1 MVEKSDL
8 KDSPASMAL
17 AYGRIAK
24 SLHGVGERSLALDLL
39 DRGIKKFPDVSG
51 IYISK
56 GEILVSVYNTDGKV
70 DFLKAALSSFER
82 ALKLDP
88 QNYLARLLASQI
100 YFKAGKISR
109 AKQLVAGILEI
120 KPDDERALSLMNSI
134 KELELKAS
142 PPTEPAK
149 APEPSKAEPKE
160 EPKKEEAKAEAVAE
174 SPSEPVNNPVSS
186 PTLDTPRIESGDVK
200 PSEADDDEAGEVVVA
215 PTGPSAWSLDEKVV
229 IGGHED
235 AESEIAH
242 EELAAK
248 LTLFSKLEGLMAIFL
263 LDQNGQPIKMINKAK
278 LDVNITPSLIFN
290 LHNASINGIRRT
302 GLGSFQ
308 RGVLVTP
315 IGTFIIANAFYATLG
330 VVVDNDAN
338 MAAVEARIQRYLG
351 DVSS

>member
-1 MVEKSDL
+1 MADKSDL

-51 IYISK
+51 IHISK

-70 DFLKAALSSFER
+70 DFLKAALASFER

-100 YFKAGKISR
+100 YLKAGKTAR
-109 AKQLVAGILEI
+109 AKELIAGILEI
-120 KPDDERALSLMNSI
+120 RPDDERALSLMNSI
-134 KELELKAS
+134 KAMEPKPVARA
-142 PPTEPAK
+142 EPAK
-149 APEPSKAEPKE
+149 SPELPME
-160 EPKKEEAKAEAVAE
+160 EPKAEAVPE
-174 SPSEPVNNPVSS
+174 SPPEAGKDSIS
-186 PTLDTPRIESGDVK
+186 PPSLDTPKTAPGAIK
-200 PSEADDDEAGEVVVA
+200 PGEENEDDAGEVVVSQSGA
-215 PTGPSAWSLDEKVV
+215 SAWSLDEKVV

-235 AESEIAH
+235 TESEVAH

-330 VVVDNDAN
+330 VVVDNDTN

-351 DVSS
+351 DISS

>member
-70 DFLKAALSSFER
+70 DFLKAALSSFEK

-100 YFKAGKISR
+100 YLKAGKTSR
-109 AKQLVAGILEI
+109 AKELVAGILDI
-120 KPDDERALSLMNSI
+120 KPDDERALSLMNAV
-134 KELELKAS
+134 KELELKAA
-142 PPTEPAK
+142 PQAEPVK
-149 APEPSKAEPKE
+149 APEPPREELKAESEKE
-160 EPKKEEAKAEAVAE
+160 EPKAEAAVETPPRAGN
-174 SPSEPVNNPVSS
+174 SVPA
-186 PTLDTPRIESGDVK
+186 PTLDTPRIESGNSK
-200 PSEADDDEAGEVVVA
+200 PSEAEDDDAGEVVVA
-215 PTGPSAWSLDEKVV
+215 QTNSSAWSLDEKVV

-235 AESEIAH
+235 TESEIAQ

-351 DVSS
+351 DISS

>member
-56 GEILVSVYNTDGKV
+56 GEILVSVYNTDGKA

-100 YFKAGKISR
+100 YFKAGKIPR
-109 AKQLVAGILEI
+109 AKELVAGILEI
-120 KPDDERALSLMNSI
+120 KPDDERATSLMNAI
-134 KELELKAS
+134 KEVELKTSAQVAQ
-142 PPTEPAK
+142 AK
-149 APEPSKAEPKE
+149 APEPPKAEPKE
-160 EPKKEEAKAEAVAE
+160 EPKAEAVAPSPPE
-174 SPSEPVNNPVSS
+174 SASAPVP
-186 PTLDTPRIESGDVK
+186 PPPLDTPRIAPGDSKSG
-200 PSEADDDEAGEVVVA
+200 EADDDEPGEIVVA
-215 PTGPSAWSLDEKVV
+215 SANSSAWSLDEKVV

-235 AESEIAH
+235 TESEIAH

>member
-56 GEILVSVYNTDGKV
+56 GEILVSVYNTDGKA
-70 DFLKAALSSFER
+70 DFLKAALSSFEK

-100 YFKAGKISR
+100 YLKAGKISR
-109 AKQLVAGILEI
+109 AKELVAGILEI
-120 KPDDERALSLMNSI
+120 KPDDERALSLMNAI
-134 KELELKAS
+134 KELELKAA
-142 PPTEPAK
+142 PQAAPVK
-149 APEPSKAEPKE
+149 APEPPREELKAAPEKE
-160 EPKKEEAKAEAVAE
+160 EPKAEAAVETPPQAE
-174 SPSEPVNNPVSS
+174 NPAPS
-186 PTLDTPRIESGDVK
+186 PTLDTPRIESGDSK
-200 PSEADDDEAGEVVVA
+200 PSETDDDDAGEVVVA
-215 PTGPSAWSLDEKVV
+215 QTNTSAWSLDEKVV

-235 AESEIAH
+235 TKSEIAQ

-338 MAAVEARIQRYLG
+338 MATVEARIQRYLG
-351 DVSS
+351 DISS

>member
-8 KDSPASMAL
+8 KDSPAAMGL

-24 SLHGVGERSLALDLL
+24 SLHSVGERALALDLL
-39 DRGIKKFPDVSG
+39 DRGIKKFPDICG
-51 IYISK
+51 LHISK
-56 GEILVSVYNTDGKV
+56 GEILVSVYNSDGKT

-88 QNYLARLLASQI
+88 QNYLARLLAGQI
-100 YFKAGKISR
+100 YVKAGKISR
-109 AKQLVAGILEI
+109 AKELIAGILENN
-120 KPDDERALSLMNSI
+120 PDDQRALSLMNAI
-134 KELELKAS
+134 KEK
-142 PPTEPAK
+142 EPK
-149 APEPSKAEPKE
+149 APVPPEPVKPPEP
-160 EPKKEEAKAEAVAE
+160 PVAAPVAEAVTQDIPTAVVAAVDTGPV
-174 SPSEPVNNPVSS
+174 PSV
-186 PTLDTPRIESGDVK
+186 DTPLVASGDAK
-200 PSEADDDEAGEVVVA
+200 PGQGDDDEGEVVVA
-215 PTGPSAWSLDEKVV
+215 QGSSSAWSLDEKVV

-242 EELAAK
+242 DELSSK

-263 LDQNGQPIKMINKAK
+263 LDQNGQTIKMTNKAK
-278 LDVNITPSLIFN
+278 LDVNIMPSLIFN

-315 IGTFIIANAFYATLG
+315 IGTIIIANAFYATLG

-338 MAAVEARIQRYLG
+338 LHAVESRIQRYLE
-351 DVSS
+351 DISS

>member
-1 MVEKSDL
+1 MAEKSDL
-8 KDSPASMAL
+8 KDSPAAVAL
-17 AYGRIAK
+17 AYGSIAK
-24 SLHGVGERSLALDLL
+24 SLHGIGERALALDLL
-39 DRGIKKFPDVSG
+39 DRGIKKFPNVSG
-51 IYISK
+51 IHISK
-56 GEILVSVYNTDGKV
+56 GEILVSVYNTDGKL

-88 QNYLARLLASQI
+88 QNYLARLLAGQI
-100 YFKAGKISR
+100 YVKAGKTVR
-109 AKQLVAGILEI
+109 AKELIGAILETN
-120 KPDDERALSLMNSI
+120 PDDPRAVSLMNAI
-134 KELELKAS
+134 KEREQKTQAQA
-142 PPTEPAK
+142 EPAK
-149 APEPSKAEPKE
+149 PPPPPELEPQAAPVMEEAPVQAPAEPAKE
-160 EPKKEEAKAEAVAE
+160 AATV
-174 SPSEPVNNPVSS
+174 PSV
-186 PTLDTPRIESGDVK
+186 DTP
-200 PSEADDDEAGEVVVA
+200 VVA
-215 PTGPSAWSLDEKVV
+215 PGAAPPGEGDDEESGEIVVAQTGASAWSIDEKVV

-290 LHNASINGIRRT
+290 LHKASINGIRRT

-338 MAAVEARIQRYLG
+338 MQTVEARIQRYLG
-351 DVSS
+351 DISS

>member
-1 MVEKSDL
+1 MAEKSDL
-8 KDSPASMAL
+8 KDSPAAMAL
-17 AYGRIAK
+17 AYGGIAK
-24 SLHGVGERSLALDLL
+24 SLHGIGERSLALDLL
-39 DRGIKKFPDVSG
+39 DRGIRKFPDVSG
-51 IYISK
+51 IHIAK
-56 GEILVSVYNTDGKV
+56 GEILVSVYNTDGKL

-88 QNYLARLLASQI
+88 QNYLARLLAGQI
-100 YFKAGKISR
+100 YVKAGKTAR
-109 AKQLVAGILEI
+109 AKELIAGILENN
-120 KPDDERALSLMNSI
+120 PDDQRALSLMNAIRDRES
-134 KELELKAS
+134 KESAKA
-142 PPTEPAK
+142 EPAK
-149 APEPSKAEPKE
+149 APEPPDAAP
-160 EPKKEEAKAEAVAE
+160 KAEAVVEE
-174 SPSEPVNNPVSS
+174 SPAISAKDVGPVPSV
-186 PTLDTPRIESGDVK
+186 DTPIMASGEIK
-200 PSEADDDEAGEVVVA
+200 PGGGDEDDEGGIVVA
-215 PTGPSAWSLDEKVV
+215 QAGSSAWSLDEKVV

-235 AESEIAH
+235 AESEIAQ

-248 LTLFSKLEGLMAIFL
+248 LTLFSKLDGLMAIFL

-338 MAAVEARIQRYLG
+338 MQAVEARIQRYLG
-351 DVSS
+351 DISS

>member
-8 KDSPASMAL
+8 KDSPAAMGL

-24 SLHGVGERSLALDLL
+24 SLHSIGERALALDLL
-39 DRGIKKFPDVSG
+39 DRGIKKFPDVCG
-51 IYISK
+51 LHISK
-56 GEILVSVYNTDGKV
+56 GEILVSVYNSDGKT

-88 QNYLARLLASQI
+88 QNYLARLLAGQI
-100 YFKAGKISR
+100 YVKAGKIAR
-109 AKQLVAGILEI
+109 AKELIAGILENN
-120 KPDDERALSLMNSI
+120 PDDQRALSLMNAI
-134 KELELKAS
+134 KEK
-142 PPTEPAK
+142 EPK
-149 APEPSKAEPKE
+149 APALPEPVKPPEP
-160 EPKKEEAKAEAVAE
+160 PVAAPVAEAVTQDIPAAKA
-174 SPSEPVNNPVSS
+174 SEDAGSATSTDLPRIASGAA
-186 PTLDTPRIESGDVK
+186 TPRDVGD
-200 PSEADDDEAGEVVVA
+200 EGDDEGEVVVA
-215 PTGPSAWSLDEKVV
+215 QGASSAWSLDEKVV

-242 EELAAK
+242 DELSAK

-263 LDQNGQPIKMINKAK
+263 LDQNGQPIKVINKAK
-278 LDVNITPSLIFN
+278 LDVNIMPSLIFN

-315 IGTFIIANAFYATLG
+315 IGTIIIVNAFYATLG

-338 MAAVEARIQRYLG
+338 LHAVESRIQRYLE
-351 DVSS
+351 DISS

>member
-1 MVEKSDL
+1 MVDKSDL

-51 IYISK
+51 IHISK

-70 DFLKAALSSFER
+70 DFLKAALASFER

-100 YFKAGKISR
+100 YLKAGKTAR
-109 AKQLVAGILEI
+109 AKELVAGILEI
-120 KPDDERALSLMNSI
+120 RPDDERALSLMNSI
-134 KELELKAS
+134 KAMEPKPVA
-142 PPTEPAK
+142 PAEPAK
-149 APEPSKAEPKE
+149 PPEPPKE
-160 EPKKEEAKAEAVAE
+160 YPKGEPKAEAVLE
-174 SPSEPVNNPVSS
+174 SPPETGKDSIS
-186 PTLDTPRIESGDVK
+186 PPAFDTPRVASGDVE
-200 PSEADDDEAGEVVVA
+200 SGEGDEDDAGEVVVA
-215 PTGPSAWSLDEKVV
+215 QANTSAWSLDEKVV

-235 AESEIAH
+235 TESEVAH

-278 LDVNITPSLIFN
+278 LDVNIMPSLIFN